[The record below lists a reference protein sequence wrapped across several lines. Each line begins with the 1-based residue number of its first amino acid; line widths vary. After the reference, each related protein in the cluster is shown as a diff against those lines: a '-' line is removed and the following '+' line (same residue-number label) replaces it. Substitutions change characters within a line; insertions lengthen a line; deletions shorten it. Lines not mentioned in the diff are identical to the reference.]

1 MFDAPG
7 FFESGDKNLVHVS
20 HVATFSGNLV
30 LAAPHR
36 LTEYFLRPY
45 IVGGATLML
54 VRTTTSLSV
63 FDVSTVR
70 PAFDVGVG
78 VVGVRDQQGRRQR
91 RHPAVSEHRRRQRL
105 GRSVL
110 RRRAFVVLAR
120 DHGRG
125 DSVLMVM
132 IRRRSFCLL
141 LLLLIAAVPLRS
153 EETLRITPFLSGNR
167 VVVSFEL
174 NDAYTEAVR
183 EAIASGLR
191 TTFTYQLELRTPAWI
206 DRTVGTTIVATTDQ
220 YDNLTRRH
228 TLTRTVDGRVEDVL
242 VTEDDAVVKIWL
254 TKWTR
259 VPVADTARLDPA
271 RDYYVRVTTRTRP
284 LGGSFLGLTKTVIG
298 QVKFT
303 FVP

>member
-1 MFDAPG
+1 M
-7 FFESGDKNLVHVS
+7 
-20 HVATFSGNLV
+20 
-30 LAAPHR
+30 
-36 LTEYFLRPY
+36 
-45 IVGGATLML
+45 LM
-54 VRTTTSLSV
+54 T
-63 FDVSTVR
+63 
-70 PAFDVGVG
+70 
-78 VVGVRDQQGRRQR
+78 
-91 RHPAVSEHRRRQRL
+91 RRRP
-105 GRSVL
+105 
-110 RRRAFVVLAR
+110 
-120 DHGRG
+120 
-125 DSVLMVM
+125 
-132 IRRRSFCLL
+132 FCLL
-141 LLLLIAAVPLRS
+141 LLLLLAAPALRAQES
-153 EETLRITPFLSGNR
+153 LRITPTISENR

-174 NDAYTEAVR
+174 NDAYNEAVR

-191 TTFTYQLELRTPAWI
+191 TTFAYQLELRTPAWI

-242 VTEDDAVVKIWL
+242 VTEDDAVVKTWL